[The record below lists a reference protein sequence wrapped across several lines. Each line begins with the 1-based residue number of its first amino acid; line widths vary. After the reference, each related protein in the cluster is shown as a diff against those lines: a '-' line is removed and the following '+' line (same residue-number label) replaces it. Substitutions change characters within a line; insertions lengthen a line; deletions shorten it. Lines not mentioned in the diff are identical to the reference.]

1 MVEWVG
7 LDTGLEE
14 QDPGLVSE
22 AVAQAGAAVAP
33 VDLGPA
39 AARGVA
45 PAAVEQV
52 RVGVCGS
59 PAVRLARDPG
69 VGARARRVRVEEPGQ
84 GAAQEVEVAVAPVP
98 VRATVP
104 VVEEV
109 EPARAKEELEGVGGQ
124 ERLLQENG

>member
-45 PAAVEQV
+45 PAVEQV

-59 PAVRLARDPG
+59 PPVQLARDPG
-69 VGARARRVRVEEPGQ
+69 VGARARWVRVEEPGQ
-84 GAAQEVEVAVAPVP
+84 RAAQEVEVAVAPVP

-109 EPARAKEELEGVGGQ
+109 GPARAMEELEGVGGQ